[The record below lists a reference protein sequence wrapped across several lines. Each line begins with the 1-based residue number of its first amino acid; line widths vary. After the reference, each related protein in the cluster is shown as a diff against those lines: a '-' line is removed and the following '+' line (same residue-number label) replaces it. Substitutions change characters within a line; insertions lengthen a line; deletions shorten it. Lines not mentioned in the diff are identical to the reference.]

1 MATDYYAVLGV
12 PREASQQSIRR
23 RFRELARERHPDR
36 FRDQAKERAER
47 DFQKITEA
55 FNTLSDPD
63 LRRQHD
69 RELADRSASAKPREG
84 FDREGLVRTYLAR
97 GVRAYREKRWLEAA
111 DSFERAAR
119 AAPDRAQAW
128 YYLALAASRE
138 ERWLPKAQEAI
149 ERACALEP
157 MSVPYLRA
165 GGRIFARAG
174 DLPRA
179 RELYGKALEWSAED
193 PAIRAE
199 LDAISEPQRRGGFA
213 LFGRS

>member
-12 PREASQQSIRR
+12 PREASSESIRG

-36 FRDQAKERAER
+36 FRDEAKVRAER
-47 DFQKITEA
+47 DFQAITEA
-55 FNTLSDPD
+55 FNTLSDPER
-63 LRRQHD
+63 RRQHD
-69 RELADRSASAKPREG
+69 RELADRTGSSKPREG
-84 FDREGLVRTYLAR
+84 FDREGMVRTYLAR
-97 GVRAYREKRWLEAA
+97 GVRAYREKKWLEAA
-111 DSFERAAR
+111 DSFDRATR
-119 AAPDRAQAW
+119 TAPERAQAW

-138 ERWLPKAQEAI
+138 ERWLGKAQDAI
-149 ERACALEP
+149 ARACELEP

-179 RELYGKALEWSAED
+179 RELYEKALEWSADD

-199 LDAISEPQRRGGFA
+199 LDAISETPRRGGFA